1 MTGLRTV
8 SFAGCS
14 NKEADKSKSNE
25 LVLFNAKGE
34 NEAEF
39 EEMCKAFT
47 EETGI
52 PTKGFLRAME
62 QTSLSIDPAYIGH
75 LKGEVDIESVVSVI
89 EKIFVP
95 NHFPT
100 AIFCCS
106 DEVAIELMCWLM
118 HHGYKIPE
126 DVSVL
131 SFDGIPYTEK
141 LNPSMTTICQP
152 VEFQAERIING
163 MLYLLDGKER
173 KSDDTGNDY
182 VLQIRDSTGVPRE

>member
-14 NKEADKSKSNE
+14 NKEVDKSKSNE

-39 EEMCKAFT
+39 EEMCKAFR
-47 EETGI
+47 
-52 PTKGFLRAME
+52 KLAFRQNGFLRAME

>member
-1 MTGLRTV
+1 
-8 SFAGCS
+8 
-14 NKEADKSKSNE
+14 
-25 LVLFNAKGE
+25 
-34 NEAEF
+34 
-39 EEMCKAFT
+39 
-47 EETGI
+47 
-52 PTKGFLRAME
+52 ME

-75 LKGEVDIESVVSVI
+75 LKGEVDI
-89 EKIFVP
+89 
-95 NHFPT
+95 
-100 AIFCCS
+100 
-106 DEVAIELMCWLM
+106 
-118 HHGYKIPE
+118 IPE

>member
-1 MTGLRTV
+1 
-8 SFAGCS
+8 
-14 NKEADKSKSNE
+14 
-25 LVLFNAKGE
+25 
-34 NEAEF
+34 
-39 EEMCKAFT
+39 
-47 EETGI
+47 
-52 PTKGFLRAME
+52 
-62 QTSLSIDPAYIGH
+62 
-75 LKGEVDIESVVSVI
+75 
-89 EKIFVP
+89 
-95 NHFPT
+95 
-100 AIFCCS
+100 
-106 DEVAIELMCWLM
+106 MCWLM

-173 KSDDTGNDY
+173 KRDDTGNDY